1 MSLYAELK
9 RRNVVRV
16 GIAYAVI
23 GWILAQI
30 AEFAFENFGAPEWV
44 LKTVVVFLLL
54 GLPLALFFAWA
65 FEITPDG
72 VKREED
78 VDRSQSITQN
88 TGRRLD
94 RAIIGLLVLALG
106 YFIWERQ
113 AVDEQ
118 DDAVDQSSVA
128 AIDENVTPGP
138 KKRSI
143 AVLPFVNM
151 SSDEEQEWFS
161 DGLTEEL
168 LNALA
173 RTPDL
178 LVAARTSSFRYKGS
192 SDDIQT
198 IAAALGVA
206 HVLEG
211 SVRRD
216 RDRLRVTAQ
225 LIRASDG
232 FHLWSQTYDRNPEDV
247 ITIQEEV
254 AIEIATALE
263 TAMDPEA
270 LAKMMSSGTDSVA
283 AFNAYLQG
291 LAYGADTLSTGDA
304 YEFLGARDA
313 FERAVELD
321 PTFVLAYWEL
331 ARFWEIQLRSAN
343 IVAGIVEMPR
353 VEIQLLFDDAIEK
366 AIEYQKNPVDKL
378 RFRALQ
384 AAQRLRYL
392 QALRLSTEYLGHRPN
407 DQRAQDFQLS
417 LLADLSMDER
427 LIATIEEFQERD
439 GFDTLVVQTSIT
451 FSLISDDK
459 PFIRE
464 FAQQALRNI
473 PDSAFLNYQAHRSL
487 LWAGDID
494 GASQLVPIIMSSDM
508 PQESRDL
515 VSLRQACADDR
526 LSNARRIYARLLKN
540 HPEDT
545 SIMWISHSI
554 MGEEEKALETMMLL
568 DVEEDLGSISDFLS
582 YAYFDAKQF
591 PNLMAMLESQGISPR
606 EPKEI
611 PYRCKS

>member
-1 MSLYAELK
+1 M
-9 RRNVVRV
+9 RV

-44 LKTVVVFLLL
+44 LKTVVVLLLL

-65 FEITPDG
+65 FEMTPDG

-128 AIDENVTPGP
+128 AIDESVTPDP

-151 SSDEEQEWFS
+151 SSDQEQEWFS

-168 LNALA
+168 LNTLA

-178 LVAARTSSFRYKGS
+178 LVAARTSSFKYKGS

-291 LAYGADTLSTGDA
+291 LAYGVDSLSTGDR
-304 YEFLGARDA
+304 YEFLSARDA

-321 PTFVLAYWEL
+321 STFVLAHWEL
-331 ARFWEIQLRSAN
+331 AQFWEVQLRTAN

-353 VEIQLLFDDAIEK
+353 AEIQLLFDDAIEK
-366 AIEYQKNPVDKL
+366 AIEHEKNLVDKL

-392 QALRLSTEYLGHRPN
+392 QALRLNTEYLEHRPN
-407 DQRAQDFQLS
+407 DQSAQDFQLN
-417 LLADLSMDER
+417 LMADLNMDEQ
-427 LIATIEEFQERD
+427 LIATIKEFQERD
-439 GFDTLVVQTSIT
+439 GFDILVVQASVT

-459 PFIRE
+459 LFIRE

-494 GASQLVPIIMSSDM
+494 GASRLVPIIMSSDL

-515 VSLRQACADDR
+515 VSLRQACADNR
-526 LSNARRIYARLLKN
+526 LSDARHIYARLLKN
-540 HPEDT
+540 NSDDT
-545 SIMWISHSI
+545 SINWISHSI

-591 PNLMAMLESQGISPR
+591 PNLTAMLESQGISPR